1 MIILKSEAEVEKI
14 RVACQIVAETLEYLK
29 ENIKPGMTTTDLDR
43 MAEERILKKGGKPA
57 FKGYRNFPA
66 TLCASINS
74 EVVHGI
80 PSKKSVLN
88 EGDIIGLDLGAIVD
102 GFYGDAAIS
111 VPVGEIS
118 TEARNLIKTTE
129 ESLYKGIE
137 QARMGNRL
145 SDISHAVQVH
155 VEAAGYSVVRD
166 FVGHG
171 IGRNL
176 HEDPQIPNYGEP
188 GQGPVLKKGMVLALE
203 PMVNMGKNPVIILD
217 DKWTVVTRDGSL
229 SAHFEHTISITE
241 NGPVILSSLKKDF

>member
-1 MIILKSEAEVEKI
+1 
-14 RVACQIVAETLEYLK
+14 
-29 ENIKPGMTTTDLDR
+29 
-43 MAEERILKKGGKPA
+43 
-57 FKGYRNFPA
+57 
-66 TLCASINS
+66 
-74 EVVHGI
+74 
-80 PSKKSVLN
+80 
-88 EGDIIGLDLGAIVD
+88 
-102 GFYGDAAIS
+102 
-111 VPVGEIS
+111 
-118 TEARNLIKTTE
+118 
-129 ESLYKGIE
+129 
-137 QARMGNRL
+137 MGNRL

-188 GQGPVLKKGMVLALE
+188 GQGPRLKKGMVLALE
-203 PMVNMGKNPVIILD
+203 PMVNMGKNPVMILD